1 MEKRHLDRRLDQ
13 MRAEGTSFV
22 TSTNVG
28 GPDGPSVESL
38 RASFDAIVLAG
49 GATAWRDLPIPGREF
64 TGIYQAMEFLPPSN
78 HVQQGDLANHPFSAE
93 GKHVVIIGGGD
104 TGA

>member
-38 RASFDAIVLAG
+38 RASFGAIVLAG
-49 GATAWRDLPIPGREF
+49 GATAWRDLPIPGRQF

-78 HVQQGDLANHPFSAE
+78 HVQPGHLPNHPSSPEPPHLFITAPP
-93 GKHVVIIGGGD
+93 
-104 TGA
+104 